1 MKRSTRGMKIGVLAF
16 FPIRSRIWVA
26 LRSDARLEHYDA
38 VRHVGAGQGDARRV
52 KSIHREANS
61 SESNRR
67 FDVELF
73 IVHPTI
79 DPSEITMALGLEPKF
94 SHRVGDP
101 RMTPTGTPIE
111 GNYPDTRWR
120 HSARYTVSHQW
131 FADRVESLVAHL
143 LPHKAF
149 LSRLLQTGGKLTLI
163 VQFLGDGYFGDEI
176 PQSTLAKIAD
186 LGLSLGIECFMVPQ
200 SD

>member
-1 MKRSTRGMKIGVLAF
+1 L
-16 FPIRSRIWVA
+16 
-26 LRSDARLEHYDA
+26 
-38 VRHVGAGQGDARRV
+38 
-52 KSIHREANS
+52 
-61 SESNRR
+61 SESDRR
-67 FDVELF
+67 FDVELL
-73 IVHPTI
+73 IKHPSI
-79 DPSEITMALGLEPKF
+79 DPAEITAALGLEAAG
-94 SHRVGDP
+94 SHRVGDR
-101 RMTPTGTPIE
+101 RMTPRGTLLE

-120 HSARYTVSHQW
+120 HSARCTVSHQW
-131 FADRVESLVAHL
+131 FADRVESLVADL

-200 SD
+200 SDQPK

>member
-1 MKRSTRGMKIGVLAF
+1 M
-16 FPIRSRIWVA
+16 PIDSETH
-26 LRSDARLEHYDA
+26 LGES
-38 VRHVGAGQGDARRV
+38 GQ
-52 KSIHREANS
+52 
-61 SESNRR
+61 R

-79 DPSEITMALGLEPKF
+79 DPSEITIALGLEPKV
-94 SHRVGDP
+94 SHRAGD
-101 RMTPTGTPIE
+101 RRVTPKGILLE
-111 GNYPDTRWR
+111 GNHPDTRWR
-120 HSARYTVSHQW
+120 YCARYTVTNQW
-131 FADRVESLVAHL
+131 FADKVESLVAHL

-163 VQFLGDGYFGDEI
+163 VQFLGDGYFGDDI
-176 PQSTLAKIAD
+176 PQSTLTKIAD